1 MAEGYYCQFWLN
13 VEHLRDQR
21 EATHGQCSSEFV
33 VTRDHNICEV
43 TVVRVHGNPVQP
55 GLAASTAAG
64 CVCGTELINP
74 VIISNRHS
82 DAVNTTYCYCRLLN
96 TTICCTVAYGQE
108 LQHLRYYRDSIHGHC
123 FPQFFVTRAHNI
135 PANIISDVG
144 TSTDR

>member
-55 GLAASTAAG
+55 GLAASIAEYV
-64 CVCGTELINP
+64 CVNELINP
-74 VIISNRHS
+74 VIIIISNRHS
-82 DAVNTTYCYCRLLN
+82 DSVNT
-96 TTICCTVAYGQE
+96 
-108 LQHLRYYRDSIHGHC
+108 S
-123 FPQFFVTRAHNI
+123 F
-135 PANIISDVG
+135 
-144 TSTDR
+144 